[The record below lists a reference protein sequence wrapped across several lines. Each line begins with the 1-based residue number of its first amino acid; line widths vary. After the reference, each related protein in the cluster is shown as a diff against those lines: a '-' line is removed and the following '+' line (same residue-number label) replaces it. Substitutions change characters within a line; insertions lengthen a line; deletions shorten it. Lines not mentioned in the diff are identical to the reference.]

1 MENLEKPNETGNTP
15 KTGASASGLPHPGVK
30 PYKPNPM
37 RLYRF
42 AVGFLSGILRF
53 LFLADITGAEHM
65 PQSGACFV
73 CANHISNWDPV
84 LVAIAVKRPVHFMA
98 KVQLF
103 RIPVL
108 GKLLRALGAFP
119 VDRDAADIGAI
130 KTALTHLKHDEPLG
144 IFPQGKRMRGEVPQ
158 TKDIKSG
165 VGMMVY
171 RTEAPVVPIAIYT
184 KDYKVR
190 LFRRVHVHIGKPIAF
205 EEYAAGAKSPEEYQ
219 RISDFVFDRIRLLD
233 ESVYPVKKDGESGK

>member
-1 MENLEKPNETGNTP
+1 MENLEKPNEAGNTP
-15 KTGASASGLPHPGVK
+15 KTGVSVSGSPHPAAM

-53 LFLADITGAEHM
+53 LFFADITGAEHM

-190 LFRRVHVHIGKPIAF
+190 VFRRVHVHIGKPIAF
-205 EEYAAGAKSPEEYQ
+205 
-219 RISDFVFDRIRLLD
+219 
-233 ESVYPVKKDGESGK
+233 

>member
-1 MENLEKPNETGNTP
+1 MENLEKPAENNENRENRTSSVP
-15 KTGASASGLPHPGVK
+15 K
-30 PYKPNPM
+30 PYTPEPM

-42 AVGFLSGILRF
+42 AVACLAGFVRF
-53 LFLADITGAEHM
+53 LFFADIKGTENM
-65 PQSGACFV
+65 PKDGACFV
-73 CANHISNWDPV
+73 CGNHISNWDPV
-84 LVAIAVKRPVHFMA
+84 LAAIAVKRPVHFMA

-103 RIPVL
+103 RIPLL

-130 KTALTHLKHDEPLG
+130 KTALTYLKHGEPLG
-144 IFPQGKRMRGEVPQ
+144 IFPQGKRCRGVKPE

-171 RTEAPVVPIAIYT
+171 RTEAPVVPVAIFT

-190 LFRRVHVHIGKPIAF
+190 LFRRVHVRVGKPISF

-219 RISDFVFDRIRLLD
+219 RISDMVFDRIRALD
-233 ESVYPVKKDGESGK
+233 ESVYPVKPDKENGR

>member
-1 MENLEKPNETGNTP
+1 MLC
-15 KTGASASGLPHPGVK
+15 
-30 PYKPNPM
+30 
-37 RLYRF
+37 R
-42 AVGFLSGILRF
+42 
-53 LFLADITGAEHM
+53 
-65 PQSGACFV
+65 
-73 CANHISNWDPV
+73 ANHISNWDPV

-190 LFRRVHVHIGKPIAF
+190 LFRRYMYTSASR
-205 EEYAAGAKSPEEYQ
+205 SPLKNM
-219 RISDFVFDRIRLLD
+219 RPVPKALRNT
-233 ESVYPVKKDGESGK
+233 SVSATLSSTVSVCLTRASIL